1 MQENKICIIDYGMG
15 NLMSVFRAF
24 EMLGEKPIISN
35 KKEEILNS
43 NKIILPGVGAF
54 SVAMNNLCDLDLI
67 DTLSEKVIKQ
77 KTPFLGICLGM
88 QLIAEESYEFG
99 HHKGL
104 GWIPATVRPFEISED
119 LRIPHM
125 GWNDI
130 EPISKNSS
138 LFQGLSGD
146 LSYYFVHSYHV
157 ECNDSKYIGST
168 CEYGE
173 KFVSSIQYEN
183 IYATQFHPE
192 KSQKNGIQ
200 LLRNFISV

>member
-119 LRIPHM
+119 F
-125 GWNDI
+125 
-130 EPISKNSS
+130 KNSAY
-138 LFQGLSGD
+138 GL
-146 LSYYFVHSYHV
+146 
-157 ECNDSKYIGST
+157 E
-168 CEYGE
+168 
-173 KFVSSIQYEN
+173 
-183 IYATQFHPE
+183 
-192 KSQKNGIQ
+192 
-200 LLRNFISV
+200 